1 MFTNGM
7 TKTLW
12 TLRALTMLLSMV
24 AGAELVACKSKP
36 PKPPPP
42 PPPVVLTLS
51 LTASADVNPDA
62 QSRPSPV
69 VVRLYQLKD
78 DAAFRDA
85 DIYAL
90 FDKEQATLGAGL
102 AAREEF
108 ELAPSEHRNLTI
120 KPSPEVRFIG
130 VVAAYRDIRN
140 AQWRAQLGVP
150 DKSKT
155 VVINVAHTSVSMSM
169 Y

>member
-1 MFTNGM
+1 MTTNDIQR
-7 TKTLW
+7 TLGA
-12 TLRALTMLLSMV
+12 LRAVTIALLIA
-24 AGAELVACKSKP
+24 AGAGLLGCKSKP

-42 PPPVVLTLS
+42 PPPVILTLS
-51 LTASADVNPDA
+51 LSASADVNPDS

-78 DAAFRDA
+78 DAAFKDA

-90 FDKEQATLGAGL
+90 FDKEQATLGGSL
-102 AAREEF
+102 ALREEY
-108 ELAPSEHRNLTI
+108 ELAPSEHRSLTI
-120 KPSPEVRFIG
+120 KPPPDVRFIG

-155 VVINVAHTSVSMSM
+155 IVVNVAHTSVSLSM

>member
-1 MFTNGM
+1 MITNGIQR
-7 TKTLW
+7 TLW
-12 TLRALTMLLSMV
+12 ALRAVPIVLLMA
-24 AGAELVACKSKP
+24 AGVGLVACKSKP

-42 PPPVVLTLS
+42 PPPVILTLN
-51 LTASADVNPDA
+51 LTASADVNPDS
-62 QSRPSPV
+62 QNRPSPV

-78 DAAFRDA
+78 DAAFKDA

-102 AAREEF
+102 ASREEY
-108 ELAPSEHRNLTI
+108 ELAPLEHRALII
-120 KPSPEVRFIG
+120 KPPPDVRFIG

-155 VVINVAHTSVSMSM
+155 IVINVAHTSVSLSM

>member
-1 MFTNGM
+1 MITSDIQRSP
-7 TKTLW
+7 W
-12 TLRALTMLLSMV
+12 AVRAVSIALVMA
-24 AGAELVACKSKP
+24 AGAGLIACKSKP

-42 PPPVVLTLS
+42 PPPVILTLS
-51 LTASADVNPDA
+51 LSASADVNPD
-62 QSRPSPV
+62 SKNEPSPV

-78 DAAFRDA
+78 DAAFKDA

-90 FDKEQATLGAGL
+90 FDTEQATLGAAL
-102 AAREEF
+102 AAREEY
-108 ELAPSEHRNLTI
+108 ELAPLEHRSLSI
-120 KPSPEVRFIG
+120 RPPPEVRFFG

-140 AQWRAQLGVP
+140 AQWRAELGVP

-155 VVINVAHTSVSMSM
+155 IVINVAHTSVSLSM